1 MTGLGKVIGTCCAI
15 SGVLVIALPI
25 PIIGNNFAAFYKNER
40 RREQLAEK
48 KSAMERAQ
56 RRGAITPFPGS
67 GFGSSAMMR
76 GSVAGSTA
84 DGFGHRGGPGPN
96 GKPLT
101 ITELDAGEREEK
113 IRRNGR
119 GNSYVY
125 SGDPEMTSTRN
136 SAGNRAESHY
146 FTFRPPTSVNSQ
158 GTNTVDYMTS
168 VGVQAR
174 FRPSLNKNVP

>member
-1 MTGLGKVIGTCCAI
+1 
-15 SGVLVIALPI
+15 LPI

-56 RRGAITPFPGS
+56 RRGAITPFPGHS
-67 GFGSSAMMR
+67 GFGSSAMLR
-76 GSVAGSTA
+76 GSVTGSMA
-84 DGFGHRGGPGPN
+84 DGFGHRGGGPGAN

-101 ITELDAGEREEK
+101 MTELDAGEGQDT

-125 SGDPEMTSTRN
+125 SGDGDPSSREST
-136 SAGNRAESHY
+136 GNRPESQY
-146 FTFRPPTSVNSQ
+146 FSFRPPISVTSQ

-168 VGVQAR
+168 IGVQAK
-174 FRPSLNKNVP
+174 FRPSMNKNIP